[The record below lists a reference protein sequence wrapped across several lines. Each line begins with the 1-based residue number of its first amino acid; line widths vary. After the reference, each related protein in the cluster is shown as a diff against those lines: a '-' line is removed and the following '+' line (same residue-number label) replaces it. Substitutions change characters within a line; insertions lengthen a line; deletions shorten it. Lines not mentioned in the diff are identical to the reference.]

1 MVQLAL
7 RRCYPDSYTIKDS
20 SFHDT
25 RARGLLLMAPD
36 GLVDNNIIDYTYLP
50 GILMGNE
57 FPFGY
62 ANWVRSMTVSN
73 NTLTNTMLYSN
84 IGPDSQAVA
93 AIQVGHSSYFRSNNY
108 AWGMG
113 NENVTII
120 NNDIDTTYAAGI
132 MINGLLNGVV
142 QNNSINQSHLKH
154 GADAGLNKNL
164 TAPYAITIMNSSGI
178 TTGSNV
184 VTNPGPYYQADS
196 MDMGVYP

>member
-1 MVQLAL
+1 
-7 RRCYPDSYTIKDS
+7 
-20 SFHDT
+20 
-25 RARGLLLMAPD
+25 
-36 GLVDNNIIDYTYLP
+36 
-50 GILMGNE
+50 
-57 FPFGY
+57 
-62 ANWVRSMTVSN
+62 
-73 NTLTNTMLYSN
+73 
-84 IGPDSQAVA
+84 
-93 AIQVGHSSYFRSNNY
+93 
-108 AWGMG
+108 
-113 NENVTII
+113 
-120 NNDIDTTYAAGI
+120 